1 MVSGGVRIV
10 SGSLG
15 GRVLRAPPGTTTRPT
30 SEKVREAIF
39 AILGPPA
46 EADAV
51 LDLFAG
57 SGAMG
62 IEALSR
68 GAGRAVFV
76 EKARPAAA
84 VLRKNLDELG
94 VAARSEVVVGD
105 ALTFITKPPAQPWR
119 WVFVDPPYKT
129 ELASRVVAHFGA
141 HPEQLAEGGSLVVEH
156 DRRIKPP
163 DADGSML
170 RTDSRRYG
178 DTWVSF
184 YGREP
189 P

>member
-1 MVSGGVRIV
+1 VRIV
-10 SGSLG
+10 AGNLG
-15 GRVLRAPPGTTTRPT
+15 GRVLKAPPGSTTRPT

-39 AILGPPA
+39 SILGPPA
-46 EADAV
+46 GDDRV

-68 GAGRAVFV
+68 GAGHAVFV

-84 VLRKNLDELG
+84 TLRRNLDELG
-94 VAARSEVVVGD
+94 IGGAAAELVVAD
-105 ALTFITKPPAQPWR
+105 AISYLTRPPAQPWR
-119 WVFVDPPYKT
+119 WVFVDPPYRS
-129 ELASRVVAHFGA
+129 ELASRVLAHFGA
-141 HPEQLAEGGSLVVEH
+141 HPEQLTEGGSLVVEH
-156 DRRIKPP
+156 DRRNAPP
-163 DADGSML
+163 AADGSML

-189 P
+189 A

>member
-1 MVSGGVRIV
+1 VRIV
-10 SGSLG
+10 SGNLG
-15 GRVLRAPPGTTTRPT
+15 GRVLRAPPGSTTRPT

-39 AILGPPA
+39 SILGPPA
-46 EADAV
+46 ADDLV

-68 GAGRAVFV
+68 GARRAVFV

-84 VLRKNLDELG
+84 VLRRNLDELG
-94 VAARSEVVVGD
+94 VGAAAELVVAD
-105 ALTFITKPPAQPWR
+105 AISYLQRPPAQPWR
-119 WVFVDPPYKT
+119 WVFVDPPYRS
-129 ELASRVVAHFGA
+129 ELAARVVGHFGA

-156 DRRIKPP
+156 DRRNAPP
-163 DADGSML
+163 ASDGSML

-184 YGREP
+184 YRCAPPEP
-189 P
+189 AP

>member
-1 MVSGGVRIV
+1 VRIV

-39 AILGPPA
+39 SILGPPSD
-46 EADAV
+46 EDRV

-94 VAARSEVVVGD
+94 VGAAAELVTSD
-105 ALTFITKPPAQPWR
+105 ALTFLLRAPAQPWR
-119 WVFVDPPYKT
+119 WVFCDPPYRS
-129 ELASRVVAHFGA
+129 ELASRVLAHFGA

-156 DRRIKPP
+156 DRRNAPP
-163 DADGSML
+163 AADGSML

-189 P
+189 A